1 LLSAGGVVD
10 SQTRNKLSRLDV
22 PRSSRI
28 MAISKYVKKATLTAQ
43 RVTRM
48 IVANKDVTSLVP
60 IMGLD
65 V

>member
-1 LLSAGGVVD
+1 
-10 SQTRNKLSRLDV
+10 
-22 PRSSRI
+22 
-28 MAISKYVKKATLTAQ
+28 VKKATLTAQ